1 MNSVLGV
8 IDDDDDSVFS
18 GVRLEDA
25 HFLCIDPPQCVP
37 VTGDLLK
44 KPRNAHKDLE
54 DDDIRHS
61 FQRDFGISE
70 VEQLEAPDR
79 LRDRLWRR
87 CRPYRRRDRGRWHT
101 VCIRGVVF

>member
-8 IDDDDDSVFS
+8 IDDNDDSAFS

-37 VTGDLLK
+37 VTGDLPK
-44 KPRNAHKDLE
+44 KLRDAYKDLA

-70 VEQLEAPDR
+70 VEQLEVPDR
-79 LRDRLWRR
+79 LRARLWRG
-87 CRPYRRRDRGRWHT
+87 CRRYWRRH
-101 VCIRGVVF
+101 